1 VARSF
6 SGDKEQLVPLIKA
19 AIEHQGAAFID
30 VISPCVAFNNH
41 AGSTKSFDY
50 VREHNEAVNRLD
62 FMTGRAPIKVDY
74 EPGSVEVVEQHD
86 GTKLALKKIAADYD
100 AHDRL
105 GAMSFLQQHA
115 AKGQIVT
122 GLLYV
127 DPEPEDLHHS
137 FNTVDSPL
145 NALAEKDLCPG
156 SATLE
161 KINASLR

>member
-1 VARSF
+1 
-6 SGDKEQLVPLIKA
+6 PLIKA
-19 AIEHQGAAFID
+19 AIEHEGAALID

-41 AGSTKSFDY
+41 LGSTKSFDY

-62 FMTGRAPIKVDY
+62 FITGRSPITVAY
-74 EPGSVEVVEQHD
+74 EPGSVEAGEQHD
-86 GTKLALKKIAADYD
+86 GSKLGLRKVAADYD

-105 GAMSFLQQHA
+105 GAMNFLQAQA

-127 DPEPEDLHHS
+127 DREPEDLHTH
-137 FNTVDSPL
+137 FNTVKAPL
-145 NALAEKDLCPG
+145 NTLSEKELNPG